1 MKSIWAHVLVK
12 NEERYV
18 WYAVTSVI
26 DFVDKVLLWDT
37 GSTDKTPRIIKE
49 IQKRYPGKIDFK
61 EFGEVTPQ
69 GYTDLR
75 QKMLEETTSDWFMIL
90 DGDEVWWEESIK
102 EVVRR
107 IQEKGDRMESVVV
120 RMVLPIGD
128 IYHYQEE
135 EAGMYKIDGRVGH
148 LTIRFINRSIPG
160 LYTAKPH
167 GQHGYYDENNILIQ
181 GRTPAKRMF
190 VDRSYMHLT
199 HLIRS
204 SGLMEDRKVPKR
216 DIKYKYEL
224 GRPFPKDFYF
234 PEVFFRPKPEIVA
247 SSWGRMSAK
256 FFSRALI
263 ETPLRKI
270 KRRIYKR
277 RIGY

>member
-37 GSTDKTPRIIKE
+37 GSTDKTPKIIKE

-61 EFGEVTPQ
+61 EFGDVTPQ

-75 QKMLEETTSDWFMIL
+75 QKMLEETASDWFMIL

-102 EVVRR
+102 EVVKR
-107 IQEKGDRMESVVV
+107 IQTKGDRMESVVV
-120 RMVLPIGD
+120 KMFLPIGD

-135 EAGMYKIDGRVGH
+135 AAGMYKIDGRTGH

-167 GQHGYYDENNILIQ
+167 GQHGYYDENGVLIQ
-181 GRTPAKRMF
+181 DRSAAKRMF
-190 VDRSYMHLT
+190 IDRSYMHLT

-224 GRPFPKDFYF
+224 GRPFPKDFCY

-247 SSWGRMSAK
+247 SPWERISVK
-256 FFSRALI
+256 YFSRALI
-263 ETPLRKI
+263 ETPLRKL
-270 KRRIYKR
+270 KRRIYKHR
-277 RIGY
+277 VGY